1 MFFKILI
8 FSDVPYSRGGSLLYS
23 PTWITAEEICA
34 AEPVLEYV
42 RPYERKHL
50 CVWNRKNRREAA
62 KFFWGLNRREAAK
75 IFPRV

>member
-23 PTWITAEEICA
+23 AVWTTAEEICA

-42 RPYERKHL
+42 RPNH
-50 CVWNRKNRREAA
+50 
-62 KFFWGLNRREAAK
+62 
-75 IFPRV
+75 RVDDLMNT

>member
-42 RPYERKHL
+42 RPNQSMPHISVSHCRE
-50 CVWNRKNRREAA
+50 VNRQT
-62 KFFWGLNRREAAK
+62 
-75 IFPRV
+75 

>member
-23 PTWITAEEICA
+23 PTWVTAEEICA

-42 RPYERKHL
+42 RPNGSNYIK
-50 CVWNRKNRREAA
+50 CVAELEGHPNEKM
-62 KFFWGLNRREAAK
+62 G
-75 IFPRV
+75 